1 MVLALVARRSIL
13 IAIVD
18 IIHIHAEAGAGG
30 QHEHVAFVLSL
41 RDVVGDGDE
50 ILPAI
55 DAAEEG
61 AFAVVLHLLGRWLSE
76 GEEGGGGLFLQ
87 SAHLIIAEVLP
98 YAVLDAHECSRLH
111 IHAGGHTHSLVHGR
125 HGVAFQLG
133 LRIALARFGGTV
145 IVVGDVVVVGILIV
159 FPSIWSFVAIGIH
172 AGADFHSA
180 YLVAALLYVKSDAA
194 ALVVEHEGDALCRAR
209 GIYPL
214 GDAVVGVVIT
224 LGGIIEHVVVIAQAP
239 CLKAQ
244 RASVLPGQGVLG
256 RLYELCIGAVA
267 VQIVVAHTPCFGHP
281 VDAQTDIAVDV
292 FVDEVV
298 GAIGTLALPPR
309 TVCLPIITIDAHSVV
324 FVERSIVYAGIARVG
339 RGEFIGNGHVEV
351 DGAAQQGLLSQ
362 GHIHLFLLTSHQE
375 GRQQDEQQRM

>member
-1 MVLALVARRSIL
+1 M
-13 IAIVD
+13 
-18 IIHIHAEAGAGG
+18 
-30 QHEHVAFVLSL
+30 
-41 RDVVGDGDE
+41 
-50 ILPAI
+50 
-55 DAAEEG
+55 
-61 AFAVVLHLLGRWLSE
+61 
-76 GEEGGGGLFLQ
+76 
-87 SAHLIIAEVLP
+87 
-98 YAVLDAHECSRLH
+98 
-111 IHAGGHTHSLVHGR
+111 
-125 HGVAFQLG
+125 
-133 LRIALARFGGTV
+133 
-145 IVVGDVVVVGILIV
+145 IV

-172 AGADFHSA
+172 AGTDFHSA
-180 YLVAALLYVKSDAA
+180 NLVATLLHLKADAA
-194 ALVVEHEGDALCRAR
+194 SLVVEDEGNALCRAR
-209 GIYPL
+209 GVHPL
-214 GDAVVGVVIT
+214 GDAIAGIVIVF
-224 LGGIIEHVVVIAQAP
+224 GGIIEHVVVIAQAP

-267 VQIVVAHTPCFGHP
+267 VQIVVAHTPCFWHP

-362 GHIHLFLLTSHQE
+362 GHIHLFLLTSH
-375 GRQQDEQQRM
+375 